1 MSNLV
6 EIETT
11 CPASRHPSSLLLTS
25 LQDDSAGLDME
36 SIDADSCVQL
46 SHNKDCLNEIRL
58 TSASHLICGLNI
70 LSENKHFELFANSE
84 FISTAQ
90 GSLFDSF
97 DGSKIY
103 MFDIDVDP
111 ALASLQLRIP
121 GSSWVSVWMFKI
133 QVRCTARGKEE
144 KGSAGGTFDMS
155 KVNKLLPSEKPLS
168 KNAENFKTLF
178 ENFQSN
184 RLEGASQGPPKMSD
198 LMANPMLMAG
208 FMKMKAE
215 FNPPTASTL
224 SPHPPASPPS
234 SSLRPSPP
242 SPSQTINK
250 SDGAIDLE
258 SKLKLE
264 MQTYLDFKF
273 AQLESRILRR
283 VEESEAKI
291 FQRLDL
297 ILDKLDPR

>member
-1 MSNLV
+1 MSSLL
-6 EIETT
+6 EINTT
-11 CPASRHPSSLLLTS
+11 CPTSKHPSSLLLTT
-25 LQDDSAGLDME
+25 LQDDSAGLDID

-46 SHNKDCLNEIRL
+46 SRNRDGLNEIRL
-58 TSASHLICGLNI
+58 ASSSHLIRGLNI

-103 MFDIDVDP
+103 VYDIDVDP
-111 ALASLQLRIP
+111 ALSSLELRIP
-121 GSSWVSVWMFKI
+121 GSSWVSVWMYKI
-133 QVRCTARGKEE
+133 RVRCTARGKDEV
-144 KGSAGGTFDMS
+144 GPVGGTFDMS
-155 KVNKLLPSEKPLS
+155 KVNKLLPTEKPLS

-178 ENFQSN
+178 ENFQSS
-184 RLEGASQGPPKMSD
+184 RLGGVSHGPPKMSD

-208 FMKMKAE
+208 FMKM
-215 FNPPTASTL
+215 NPNLYPPTITSSL
-224 SPHPPASPPS
+224 RPPSPSSPPS
-234 SSLRPSPP
+234 SSSPSP
-242 SPSQTINK
+242 QTINK

-264 MQTYLDFKF
+264 MQTYLDLKF
-273 AQLESRILRR
+273 TQLESRILQR

-291 FQRLDL
+291 LQRLDL
-297 ILDKLDPR
+297 VLDKLDHC